1 MYNRRLKRP
10 CVLLRRETLCGNT
23 TEELKWQDCCA
34 FCQREDPRSK
44 LHFSSSE
51 FIIVKEKGTKER
63 ERERERERIFLYA
76 IETKSNHRATAQ
88 DCFLHNSCRER
99 KILLWFGMGVVL
111 GAVGSFSFKLFS
123 VRWRVL
129 RNNPFIKVI
138 CETVSNKQRTSQA
151 VQFVGFD
158 VFPPSFL
165 QRTCLRIVAS
175 LSSEPFNTIYRASST
190 RPSQSLFP

>member
-1 MYNRRLKRP
+1 M
-10 CVLLRRETLCGNT
+10 
-23 TEELKWQDCCA
+23 
-34 FCQREDPRSK
+34 
-44 LHFSSSE
+44 HFSSSE

-63 ERERERERIFLYA
+63 EREREYFCMRLKLNRIIVQRRRTVFCIIHVARE
-76 IETKSNHRATAQ
+76 KSYCGSEWR
-88 DCFLHNSCRER
+88 
-99 KILLWFGMGVVL
+99 VVV

-138 CETVSNKQRTSQA
+138 CETVSNEQRTSQA

-158 VFPPSFL
+158 AFPPSFL
-165 QRTCLRIVAS
+165 ERTCLRIVAS
-175 LSSEPFNTIYRASST
+175 LSSERFNTIYRVSST